1 MLLNHAEVAAN
12 DLLISAQHTRV
23 CVIQYLGCMLVGR
36 KIANTD
42 AACFCIRLSTFLSE
56 LRKGVTDTSVQ
67 FVYTYV
73 QSTAIWRPLGLAYPQ
88 RGPRGAQFIPRHG
101 LAPVVPAMSNNHQEN
116 QSYDQMDFACS
127 SDEGLLLRELTHRI
141 NNEFAAIISTISL
154 AAARSPHREVRVALN
169 QAIETLDNYAAV
181 HRCLGAPNPGARVDV
196 AEYLG
201 DLCDAM
207 TRSTWELCWGL

>member
-1 MLLNHAEVAAN
+1 MPTAGPERSSINSK
-12 DLLISAQHTRV
+12 D
-23 CVIQYLGCMLVGR
+23 GLV
-36 KIANTD
+36 
-42 AACFCIRLSTFLSE
+42 
-56 LRKGVTDTSVQ
+56 
-67 FVYTYV
+67 
-73 QSTAIWRPLGLAYPQ
+73 
-88 RGPRGAQFIPRHG
+88 
-101 LAPVVPAMSNNHQEN
+101 PVVPAMSNNYQET

-181 HRCLGAPNPGARVDV
+181 HRCLRAPNPGTRVNV

-207 TRSTWELCWGL
+207 TRSKLKHMGIVLGL